1 MALSH
6 QQRSQL
12 LQTKLRAL
20 IVEHW
25 NVDTNALVAHPF
37 PAGAAFVAA
46 TTGVGWLLVAEVK
59 VNADPADGH
68 APGPSLP
75 TGWLGGAIVWRARHR
90 LTTLNVLADRI
101 DSDAARRNEVLA
113 SPLALFAVTGRAIAA
128 MAPAPFVMPGLPD
141 AVTMLLADTIVECG
155 ADAVVEHGVLRGE
168 VLGLEVARVTL
179 DDDGVPGL
187 EVGVG
192 RHDRLAQS
200 MMHGVGSGGDVA
212 VGLREAVAA
221 VLAHRAPDRG
231 LHPANQLSRE
241 RWMREILCRK
251 PTIIGC
257 ANLAPVSSTVEPKL
271 KLASPAVAVG
281 MRADGSSVA
290 VGCTVGVDLDASLVT
305 VDSVPEGTDCL
316 LAIPEG
322 DDVPA
327 VRLVAAALRRPVEV
341 VTVPR
346 LWMGMS

>member
-1 MALSH
+1 MALSP

-12 LQTKLRAL
+12 LQAKLRAL

-25 NVDTNALVAHPF
+25 NVDPGALVARTF
-37 PAGAAFVAA
+37 PAGAAFVAV
-46 TTGVGWLLVAEVK
+46 TTGVGWVLVAEVT

-75 TGWLGGAIVWRARHR
+75 AGWLGGAVVWRARHG
-90 LTTLNVLADRI
+90 LTTLNVLADRS
-101 DSDAARRNEVLA
+101 DPDAARRNELLA
-113 SPLALFAVTGRAIAA
+113 SPVALFAVTGRAIASMTA
-128 MAPAPFVMPGLPD
+128 EPYDMPGEPD

-221 VLAHRAPDRG
+221 VRSHRAPDRG

-241 RWMREILCRK
+241 RWMRHIICRT
-251 PTIIGC
+251 PSIVGC
-257 ANLAPVSSTVEPKL
+257 ETLAPVSSTVEPKL

-281 MRADGSSVA
+281 TRADGSPIA

-305 VDSVPEGTDCL
+305 ADSAPDGVACIL
-316 LAIPEG
+316 VIPEG

-327 VRLVAAALRRPVEV
+327 VRLVASALRRPVEV
-341 VTVPR
+341 ITVPR
-346 LWMGMS
+346 LWMGL

>member
-1 MALSH
+1 MALSP
-6 QQRSQL
+6 QQRASL
-12 LQTKLRAL
+12 LQAKLRAL
-20 IVEHW
+20 IIEHW
-25 NVDTNALVAHPF
+25 NVDANALVSHPF

-46 TTGVGWLLVAEVK
+46 TTGVGWVFIADTS

-75 TGWLGGAIVWRARHR
+75 AGWLGGAVVWRAR
-90 LTTLNVLADRI
+90 LGLATLNVLADRT
-101 DSDAARRNEVLA
+101 DSASARRNDLLA
-113 SPLALFAVTGRAIAA
+113 SPLSLFVVNGRATSPMVAE
-128 MAPAPFVMPGLPD
+128 PFMTPSPPD
-141 AVTMLLADTIVECG
+141 AVTMLLADTITECG

-168 VLGLEVARVTL
+168 VLGLEVARVIV
-179 DDDGVPGL
+179 DDDGVPTL

-221 VLAHRAPDRG
+221 VRAHRSPDRG

-241 RWMREILCRK
+241 RWLREIVCRT
-251 PTIIGC
+251 PSIVG
-257 ANLAPVSSTVEPKL
+257 ARALAPISSTVEPKL

-281 MRADGSSVA
+281 THGDGSSLA
-290 VGCTVGVDLDASLVT
+290 VGCTVGVDLDAALVLR
-305 VDSVPEGTDCL
+305 DSVPTGVDAV
-316 LAIPEG
+316 LAIPTG

-327 VRLVAAALRRPVEV
+327 VRLVAGALREPVAV
-341 VTVPR
+341 LTVGR
-346 LWMGMS
+346 EWMAS

>member
-1 MALSH
+1 MALSP

-25 NVDTNALVAHPF
+25 NVDPDVLVAHPF

-46 TTGVGWLLVAEVK
+46 TTGIGWVLVAEVK

-75 TGWLGGAIVWRARHR
+75 AGWLGGAVVWRARHG
-90 LTTLNVLADRI
+90 LATLNVLADRN
-101 DSDAARRNEVLA
+101 DPDGARRNELLA
-113 SPLALFAVTGRAIAA
+113 APLALFAVKGRAIAA
-128 MAPAPFVMPGLPD
+128 MTAAPFEMPAAPD
-141 AVTMLLADTIVECG
+141 AVTMLLADTITECG

-200 MMHGVGSGGDVA
+200 MMHGVGSGGDLT

-241 RWMREILCRK
+241 RWLREILCRK
-251 PTIIGC
+251 PSIIGC
-257 ANLAPVSSTVEPKL
+257 ADLAPVSSTVEPKL

-281 MRADGSSVA
+281 TRADGSAVA
-290 VGCTVGVDLDASLVT
+290 VGCTIGVDLDASLVT
-305 VDSVPEGTDCL
+305 VDSAPEGANCIL
-316 LAIPEG
+316 VIPDG

-327 VRLVAAALRRPVEV
+327 VRLVAAALRRPVAV

-346 LWMGMS
+346 LWMGLG